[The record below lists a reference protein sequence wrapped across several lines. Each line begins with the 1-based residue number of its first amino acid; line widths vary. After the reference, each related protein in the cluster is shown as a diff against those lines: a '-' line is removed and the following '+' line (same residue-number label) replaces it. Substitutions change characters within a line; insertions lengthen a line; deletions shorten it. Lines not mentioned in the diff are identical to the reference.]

1 MTDGANVFHE
11 GNLARRER
19 ITILLKQYPSLSENE
34 VGELTEFYRTAAAID
49 TALISCD
56 AEVAAKALQFARE
69 NRKGIERG
77 FQAPLVVATFVLC
90 LASIVIAFYVQMNGG
105 L

>member
-1 MTDGANVFHE
+1 MTDSANVIYE

-19 ITILLKQYPSLSENE
+19 ITTLLKQYPTLSENE
-34 VGELTEFYRTAAAID
+34 LGELIEFYRTAAAID

-56 AEVAAKALQFARE
+56 TEVAAKAILFARE
-69 NRKGIERG
+69 NRKSIKRG
-77 FQAPLVVATFVLC
+77 VQAPLVLATFFLC
-90 LASIVIAFYVQMNGG
+90 LALIAIGFYVQMNGG